1 MIFKRR
7 LSLVLLV
14 LLAGVALSTAMSSDD
29 SKADADDLQVR
40 FTRRK
45 DANPL
50 DDGAKT

>member
-14 LLAGVALSTAMSSDD
+14 LAGVALSTAMSSDD